1 MLFRSLTAVSL
12 ASAAGLFLTL
22 DADANSRFTVENQT
36 ELKANV
42 YIYSGG
48 DNYCSFEEKLKAA
61 SGGETDSYGCTGNGK
76 QRCNVKFKQQGNQ
89 VCKIN
94 KTKCGARAIRVPN
107 KVEVTLSYD
116 EEGEVV
122 CNGKKPPEKT
132 DSSTQSPQS

>member
-1 MLFRSLTAVSL
+1 MLFKSLTAVSL

-76 QRCNVKFKQQGNQ
+76 NR
-89 VCKIN
+89 CKIQLYIN
-94 KTKCGARAIRVPN
+94 GSKICKKQMNTCSNNSKKMPNGSRVTISLDDDRN
-107 KVEVTLSYD
+107 YICTFE
-116 EEGEVV
+116 
-122 CNGKKPPEKT
+122 
-132 DSSTQSPQS
+132 